1 MPFIVLPMVLPFK
14 LTCVSVRL
22 CVCCRRVGNAYELV
36 GNELRALL
44 HKRTCSA
51 AARPYYGVRSS
62 SRGGAAAVAAA
73 AVAGCCC
80 GAVRGGVSSGEP

>member
-1 MPFIVLPMVLPFK
+1 MPFIALPFK

-36 GNELRALL
+36 GNELGARCFISVTARQPRGLTMALE
-44 HKRTCSA
+44 A
-51 AARPYYGVRSS
+51 AAEVV
-62 SRGGAAAVAAA
+62 AAVAAA

-80 GAVRGGVSSGEP
+80 SAVRGGVSSGEP